1 VTEAAEAISAEH
13 SRPSAGAVVLHAAGR
28 EPPRWSGRAGG
39 RVVPLASASHDVHA
53 RAAIPS
59 VEQALGD
66 VDCVLVDATSLDPLA
81 IARRVH
87 QVDAD
92 VQVVVVAESE
102 ERRRA
107 LASGVLFTPGV
118 GELWIASPADVTG
131 AIAERAAGVTRQRRK
146 YRRTRER
153 IERDHI
159 TSSPQRSERA
169 LISDA
174 YLADLLEVLPDPV
187 FSVGPSGRIL
197 SANRAAGHLAA
208 AAGHSLVGLQ
218 LDAVVRP
225 YAPSSSGK
233 PSSMLELLSG
243 AAREPRNA
251 EVTFRLDDGSTGRG
265 ELLVVRVAGSD
276 PALFAVVLHDLTERY
291 AAQQQL
297 EDQANELE
305 EQAAELEQVND
316 ELLHQRADLE
326 SALSSRSRFYAAMNH
341 ELRTPINAIIGY
353 IGLALEGVYGPIS
366 QDLSDALVRSQRAAS
381 HLHELVDDVLDLAK
395 IEAGRIELKKEG
407 VDISALVEDILLSVR
422 PSAAEHG
429 TSVILECDDDPP
441 IRTVTDPRR
450 VRQILLN
457 LLSNALKFSDGLPIT
472 LRCAVVSGDVALS
485 VADRGPGI
493 PESEQEKIFEE
504 FVQLAPGEH
513 RGTGLGLA
521 ISRRLAELL
530 GGRLTVSS
538 EVGGGSTFTL
548 VLPGE

>member
-1 VTEAAEAISAEH
+1 
-13 SRPSAGAVVLHAAGR
+13 
-28 EPPRWSGRAGG
+28 
-39 RVVPLASASHDVHA
+39 
-53 RAAIPS
+53 
-59 VEQALGD
+59 
-66 VDCVLVDATSLDPLA
+66 
-81 IARRVH
+81 
-87 QVDAD
+87 
-92 VQVVVVAESE
+92 
-102 ERRRA
+102 
-107 LASGVLFTPGV
+107 
-118 GELWIASPADVTG
+118 
-131 AIAERAAGVTRQRRK
+131 
-146 YRRTRER
+146 
-153 IERDHI
+153 
-159 TSSPQRSERA
+159 
-169 LISDA
+169 
-174 YLADLLEVLPDPV
+174 
-187 FSVGPSGRIL
+187 
-197 SANRAAGHLAA
+197 
-208 AAGHSLVGLQ
+208 VGLQ

-225 YAPSSSGK
+225 YAPASADE
-233 PSSMLELLSG
+233 PWSMVELLSG

-265 ELLVVRVAGSD
+265 ELLVVRVSGSD

-305 EQAAELEQVND
+305 EQASELEQVND

-326 SALSSRSRFYAAMNH
+326 AALSSRSRFYAAMNH

-366 QDLSDALVRSQRAAS
+366 KELSDALARSRRAAS

-395 IEAGRIELKKEG
+395 IEAGRIELKKEE

-429 TSVILECDDDPP
+429 TSVILECGDDPP

-472 LRCAVVSGDVALS
+472 LRCAVDPGGVALS
-485 VADRGPGI
+485 VVDRGPGI

-548 VLPGE
+548 VLPCE

>member
-1 VTEAAEAISAEH
+1 VGE
-13 SRPSAGAVVLHAAGR
+13 
-28 EPPRWSGRAGG
+28 
-39 RVVPLASASHDVHA
+39 
-53 RAAIPS
+53 
-59 VEQALGD
+59 ALGE
-66 VDCVLVDATSLDPLA
+66 VDCVLVDAASLDPLA

-87 QVDAD
+87 RMDAD
-92 VQVVVVAESE
+92 VQVVAVAESE
-102 ERRRA
+102 ERRRS
-107 LASGVLFTPGV
+107 LASAVLFTPGV
-118 GELWIASPADVTG
+118 GELWIASPADVAG

-146 YRRTRER
+146 FRRTRDR

-159 TSSPQRSERA
+159 TSSPQRSGRA

-174 YLADLLEVLPDPV
+174 YLADLLEMLPDPV

-208 AAGHSLVGLQ
+208 AAGRSLVGLQ
-218 LDAVVRP
+218 LDTVVRP
-225 YAPSSSGK
+225 CAPSSAGEP
-233 PSSMLELLSG
+233 PSMAELLSG

-251 EVTFRLDDGSTGRG
+251 EVTFHLDSGSTGRG

-276 PALFAVVLHDLTERY
+276 PALFAVVLHDLTEHY

-297 EDQANELE
+297 EEQANELE
-305 EQAAELEQVND
+305 EQAAELEHVNE
-316 ELLHQRADLE
+316 ELLRQRADLE
-326 SALSSRSRFYAAMNH
+326 SALSSRSKFYAAMNH

-366 QDLSDALVRSQRAAS
+366 PDLSDALVRSQRAAS

-395 IEAGRIELKKEG
+395 IEAGRIELRKEE
-407 VDISALVEDILLSVR
+407 VDIAALVEDILLSVR
-422 PSAAEHG
+422 PSAEEHG
-429 TSVILECDDDPP
+429 TSVILGCGDAPSV
-441 IRTVTDPRR
+441 RTVTDPRR

-472 LRCAVVSGDVALS
+472 LRCAVAPGGVELS
-485 VADRGPGI
+485 VVDRGPGI
-493 PESEQEKIFEE
+493 PQSEQEKIFEE

-530 GGRLTVSS
+530 GGTLTVSS

-548 VLPGE
+548 VLPGG

>member
-1 VTEAAEAISAEH
+1 
-13 SRPSAGAVVLHAAGR
+13 
-28 EPPRWSGRAGG
+28 
-39 RVVPLASASHDVHA
+39 
-53 RAAIPS
+53 
-59 VEQALGD
+59 
-66 VDCVLVDATSLDPLA
+66 
-81 IARRVH
+81 
-87 QVDAD
+87 
-92 VQVVVVAESE
+92 
-102 ERRRA
+102 
-107 LASGVLFTPGV
+107 
-118 GELWIASPADVTG
+118 
-131 AIAERAAGVTRQRRK
+131 
-146 YRRTRER
+146 
-153 IERDHI
+153 
-159 TSSPQRSERA
+159 
-169 LISDA
+169 
-174 YLADLLEVLPDPV
+174 
-187 FSVGPSGRIL
+187 
-197 SANRAAGHLAA
+197 
-208 AAGHSLVGLQ
+208 
-218 LDAVVRP
+218 
-225 YAPSSSGK
+225 
-233 PSSMLELLSG
+233 
-243 AAREPRNA
+243 
-251 EVTFRLDDGSTGRG
+251 VTFRLDDGSTGRG

-316 ELLHQRADLE
+316 ELLRQRADLE

-366 QDLSDALVRSQRAAS
+366 RDLSDALVRSRRAAS

-395 IEAGRIELKKEG
+395 IEAGRIELKKEE

-457 LLSNALKFSDGLPIT
+457 LLSNAIKFSDGLSIT
-472 LRCAVVSGDVALS
+472 LRCAVDPGGVALS
-485 VADRGPGI
+485 VVDRGPGI

-530 GGRLTVSS
+530 GGTLSVSS

-548 VLPGE
+548 VLPSE